1 MSRSIVKGFLSIF
14 SGKMLTSVISIVA
27 LPFVVRVL
35 GPDGYG
41 DYAFLLSV
49 FSVMMIFFSS
59 GVTEGVQKF
68 AAEERDF
75 EEWRSNVVG
84 FYLKLA
90 TGLAALG
97 VVCVVGVTRLGI
109 VERQLGARFDLYFYL
124 LAALVVAA
132 QYRAFARRTLMGFG
146 LEEYSE
152 PLRVVGKILL
162 FGTGL
167 GLGYFFGFGV
177 EGFLLGNILGDA
189 VVAVIGLWIILN
201 RVSIREVVSRTAESV
216 SRNELLTFNV
226 LNIALVL
233 LVMSLYH
240 TDIIMMR
247 MFLGSE
253 ETGYYRAALSIAEYI
268 WFVPIALQALLL
280 HSASTLWSNEEY
292 ARISSL
298 TTRIIRYTALL
309 AVVMS
314 IGVAVLAD
322 RFVPYYYGADFV
334 PMIRPLLFLL
344 PGVVGFALARPIYAV
359 SQGNGDLKPI
369 IVATSGS
376 AALNLVLN
384 YLLIPRFGMIGAATA
399 TSIGYGS
406 MLLMHVGCAR
416 HLGYYPL
423 KDFRAPRILAA
434 GAIAAPVIYA
444 ADWVL
449 ASDMAA
455 LAVVPVVG
463 FVVYAVASLAV
474 GAVSVEE
481 VLNVLSYFPSPI
493 DNWSQSVQQWRQ
505 E

>member
-14 SGKMLTSVISIVA
+14 SGKMLTSVISIVT

-68 AAEERDF
+68 AAEEREF
-75 EEWRSNVVG
+75 EGWRSNVVG

-90 TGLAALG
+90 TLLAALG
-97 VVCVVGVTRLGI
+97 VVCVVGATRLGI

-124 LAALVVAA
+124 LAGLVVAA

-152 PLRVVGKILL
+152 PLRVVGKVLL
-162 FGTGL
+162 FGIGL
-167 GLGYFFGFGV
+167 GLAYFFGFGV
-177 EGFLLGNILGDA
+177 EGFLIGNIAGDA
-189 VVAVIGLWIILN
+189 VVAIIGLWLIFR
-201 RVSIREVVSRTAESV
+201 RVSLPEALTRTADSV
-216 SRNELLTFNV
+216 SRSELLTFNV

-253 ETGYYRAALSIAEYI
+253 QTGYYRAALSIAEYI
-268 WFVPIALQALLL
+268 WFVPFSLQVLLL
-280 HSASTLWSNEEY
+280 HSTSTLWSNEKFE
-292 ARISSL
+292 RISALSARL
-298 TTRIIRYTALL
+298 TRYTALL
-309 AVVMS
+309 TVVMAV
-314 IGVAVLAD
+314 GVGVLAD
-322 RFVPYYYGADFV
+322 RFVPYYFGADFV

-344 PGVVGFALARPIYAV
+344 PGVVGFAIARPIYAV
-359 SQGNGDLKPI
+359 SQGNGDLKPL

-376 AALNLVLN
+376 AVLNLVLN
-384 YLLIPRFGMIGAATA
+384 YLLIPRYGMVGAATA

-406 MLLMHVGCAR
+406 MLALHVACAR
-416 HLGYYPL
+416 YLGYYPL
-423 KDFRAPRILAA
+423 KDFRAARILAA
-434 GAIAAPVIYA
+434 GALAAPVIYG
-444 ADWVL
+444 ADLVL
-449 ASDMAA
+449 TGDLVA

-463 FVVYAVASLAV
+463 FVVYALAALALGAASID
-474 GAVSVEE
+474 E

-493 DNWSQSVQQWRQ
+493 DNWSQSVERWRQ